1 MSRIVWHGRWRII
14 QKSPPTGTQ
23 LTELP
28 TLQQTQ
34 PLVEEVTSS
43 DDKIEAHLEEIEEET
58 EEESTESLV
67 CDEDFEIFYHQD
79 MTKDVA
85 FTSILVTVV
94 VSEDQE
100 ATEILEAMV
109 IEKKLLDLLSLLESH
124 TGDATPEILVVPTS
138 PILVP
143 PPPT

>member
-1 MSRIVWHGRWRII
+1 M
-14 QKSPPTGTQ
+14 
-23 LTELP
+23 
-28 TLQQTQ
+28 
-34 PLVEEVTSS
+34 VEEVTSS

-94 VSEDQE
+94 VSEDQD